1 MLEKAV
7 VTAFSIATGKASMLS
22 KTIFLSCLIGVS
34 GSLPAPVDLLEAGE
48 RGECGVGVGLVG
60 MVGTGMPLTDRKTG
74 CRVSVFLVVL
84 FCVVVVRV
92 EAVGGPRLFFTGDR
106 VVRLRDRAAS
116 DPGVGKAVE
125 DLVKRAERMLGERFV
140 AREEAESG
148 AGQHGNYGRPSGQMA
163 KLGSVLGL
171 AYCLTGDERYAV
183 RLKEAMLHYGT
194 YQRWAGDAGWDP
206 PWHSELNTAR
216 FCFGFGVGYDSIRE
230 TLSGEERRRVVD
242 NLVRLGI
249 GPILGD
255 WVDPERRIHAL
266 DSMGHNWWSV
276 CVAMAGTAALAIMP
290 DEERASG
297 WVEDMVEGFPEWFE
311 YGGYRLQNKGP
322 NFDPGGAF
330 YESVNYAD
338 YALREYL
345 TFRLAYVTAMGRGPE
360 GESALLAKAGD
371 FFLHTGYPTSEGWL
385 TVNFGDGSLQ
395 SDGGPAM
402 RLLLANGF
410 RGSGYAWYVH
420 RTGLGLE
427 DPVSLVAGGVDGWS
441 GGVPELAGSIQY
453 PEIGWAMMRDTWED
467 DATLLAVKSGFSW
480 NHAHPDAGSCVLFHG
495 GRPLII
501 DSGNCSYSRREYS
514 AYYRQSRAH
523 NVGVVEGEAHNP
535 EDVARGDRGV
545 AIPGRVDHLLDSVGV
560 KYVQA
565 DATGPTSWKFSR
577 NFRHFLWLDRVVLV
591 VDDVRVHEP
600 GELEWLLHY
609 EGEAKV
615 DGGMVL
621 LENGLQSRAVVM
633 PMFPE
638 GLRFGQREGLK
649 DHDPDTVVEYL
660 AWGTGRAVRDEKFV
674 TAIVPLGGE
683 DWVTDGE
690 RVPDL
695 ERWAGGDAIGVRIR
709 TGDRRTKVYLNLK
722 ADGRVMHR
730 NSCIEIEGWE
740 TDAYLLAVT
749 LGKGYEVERVVM
761 IGGSYLRRRGEVW
774 VDSLSKVYGVFG
786 FGEDG
791 VEVVLSGQERM
802 RVRVRASMEPGQV
815 RLNGVGQAVEYDSGR
830 SWVTLRCL
838 GN

>member
-1 MLEKAV
+1 M
-7 VTAFSIATGKASMLS
+7 G
-22 KTIFLSCLIGVS
+22 G
-34 GSLPAPVDLLEAGE
+34 
-48 RGECGVGVGLVG
+48 GVGWLG
-60 MVGTGMPLTDRKTG
+60 MVGRGMPLNIGTAG
-74 CRVSVFLVVL
+74 CRVQVFLVVL
-84 FCVVVVRV
+84 VCVLVVRA
-92 EAVGGPRLFFTGDR
+92 EEVGGPRLFFTQDR
-106 VVRLRDRAAS
+106 VERLRERAAADS
-116 DPGVGKAVE
+116 GVSEAMEGVMR
-125 DLVKRAERMLGERFV
+125 RAQKMLIEPLV

-148 AGQHGNYGRPSGQMA
+148 GGQHGNYGRPSGQMA

-171 AYCLTGDERYAV
+171 AYRLTGDERYAV
-183 RLKEAMLHYGT
+183 RLKEAMLHYGA
-194 YQRWAGDAGWDP
+194 YRRWAGDAGWNP

-230 TLSGEERRRVVD
+230 TLTEEERGRVVSD
-242 NLVRLGI
+242 LVRLGI
-249 GPILGD
+249 GPTLGD
-255 WVDPERRIHAL
+255 WLDPERRIHAL

-290 DEERASG
+290 DEERAGG
-297 WVEDMVEGFPEWFE
+297 WVEDVVEGFPEWFE

-345 TFRLAYVTAMGRGPE
+345 TFRLAYLTAMGRGPE
-360 GESALLAKAGD
+360 AESGILAKAGD

-395 SDGGPAM
+395 SHGGPAM

-410 RGSGYAWYVH
+410 RGAGYEWYVR
-420 RTGLGLE
+420 RTGLGLD
-427 DPVSLVAGGVDGWS
+427 DPVSLVTGGVGLS
-441 GGVPELAGSIQY
+441 QEGLPELRRSIQY
-453 PEIGWAMMRDTWED
+453 PEIGWAMMRDSWED

-480 NHAHPDAGSCVLFHG
+480 NHAHPDAGSFVLFHG

-523 NVGVVEGEAHNP
+523 NVVVVDGEAQSL

-545 AIPGRVDHLLDSVGV
+545 AIPGRVDHLLDAVGV
-560 KYVQA
+560 RYVLA

-577 NFRHFLWLDRVVLV
+577 NFRHFLWLEGVVLV

-621 LENGLQSRAVVM
+621 LENGRQSRAVVM

-638 GLRFGQREGLK
+638 GLKFGKREGLK

-660 AWGTGRAVRDEKFV
+660 AWGTGEEVRDEKFM
-674 TAIVPLGGE
+674 TAIVPLRGE
-683 DWVTDGE
+683 DWMADRE
-690 RVPDL
+690 RVPDV
-695 ERWAGGDAIGVRIR
+695 ERWQGGDAIGVGIR
-709 TGDRRTKVYLNLK
+709 AGERRTKVYFNLK

-730 NSCIEIEGWE
+730 NSCVEMEGWE

-749 LGKGYEVERVVM
+749 QGEGYEVERVVM
-761 IGGSYLRRRGEVW
+761 IGGSFLRRHGEVW

-786 FGEDG
+786 FSEDG
-791 VEVVLSGQERM
+791 VEVGLSGQERL
-802 RVRVRASMEPGQV
+802 RVRVRAAEEPAQV
-815 RLNGVGQAVEYDSGR
+815 WLNGVRQAVDYDSGR
-830 SWVTLRCL
+830 SWVTLRCS
-838 GN
+838 GD